1 MSRISRRRFL
11 AAASATVA
19 AGASACRTVAA
30 SDSDVYRVADE
41 APFGGQ
47 TRRLKL
53 TRGGR
58 FVTALIFATDYPT
71 HFRLKPELFPVCTP
85 RGLPVTGSHEY
96 CFIHHQSI
104 SCGHGKVLVEG
115 SDRAVDF
122 FRKLPFPDPDRQDK
136 WHRGFNL
143 FQMGPSGIQRV
154 EKVRW
159 SVDDRITVHLTLQW
173 QTRER
178 HQEAGRTLLVEQ
190 RRYDVFQQG
199 AFTIIDQYS
208 RLAAAGKPVT
218 LVADRHSFA
227 AVRVHD
233 LIDVEDG
240 GAMRD
245 SEGRTDPEGTYCD
258 QEGERKAPRWVDC
271 SGTIGDNLVG
281 VTLMGHPGN
290 PRNQFYVR
298 KYGMMEVSAML
309 DTDVR
314 LTDDA
319 PLAFAARFVAHDGPM
334 ADAAA
339 DRLYAEFSEQ
349 RLRGDRS
356 GR

>member
-1 MSRISRRRFL
+1 VSRISRRRFL
-11 AAASATVA
+11 AAAAATVA
-19 AGASACRTVAA
+19 AGATVRRTVAA
-30 SDSDVYRVADE
+30 SEDDVYQVIDQ

-53 TRGGR
+53 MRGDR
-58 FVTALIFATDYPT
+58 YITALILPTDYPT

-85 RGLPVTGSHEY
+85 RGIPVTGSHEY

-104 SCGHGKVLVEG
+104 SCGHGKVCVDGRER
-115 SDRAVDF
+115 DVDF
-122 FRKLPFPDPDRQDK
+122 FRKLPFPNPNREDK

-154 EKVRW
+154 QEVRW
-159 SVDDRITVHLTLQW
+159 NVDDRITIHLTLQW

-178 HQEAGRTLLVEQ
+178 HQEVGEMLLVEQ
-190 RRYDVFQQG
+190 RRYEVFQRK
-199 AFTIIDQYS
+199 AFTIIDQHS
-208 RLAAAGKPVT
+208 RLAPADKPVT

-227 AVRVHD
+227 TVRVHD

-240 GAMRD
+240 GTMRD
-245 SEGRTDPEGTYCD
+245 SEGRTDLEGTYCD
-258 QEGERKAPRWVDC
+258 QQGERKSPQWVDC
-271 SGTIGDNLVG
+271 TGRIGDNIVG
-281 VTLMGHPGN
+281 MTLMGHADN
-290 PRNQFYVR
+290 PRNQFFLR

-319 PLAFAARFVAHDGPM
+319 PLEFAARFIAHDGPI
-334 ADAAA
+334 ADATA
-339 DRLYAEFSEQ
+339 DRLYQEFSAQ
-349 RLRGDRS
+349 RLR
-356 GR
+356 